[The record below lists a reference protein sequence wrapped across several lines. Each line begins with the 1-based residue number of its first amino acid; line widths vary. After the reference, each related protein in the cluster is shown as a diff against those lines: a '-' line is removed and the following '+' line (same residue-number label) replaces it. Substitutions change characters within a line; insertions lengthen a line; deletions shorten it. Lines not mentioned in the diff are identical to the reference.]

1 MITKLKQKFYHGSVV
16 ESLWMKHSHCVI
28 CAVAGF
34 VLGAIIL

>member
-1 MITKLKQKFYHGSVV
+1 MIEQIKDRIK
-16 ESLWMKHSHCVI
+16 ELWTEHSHCVI

>member
-1 MITKLKQKFYHGSVV
+1 MQNIKNKAK
-16 ESLWMKHSHCVI
+16 ELWNNHNHCVI

>member
-1 MITKLKQKFYHGSVV
+1 MIEEMKDKVKD
-16 ESLWMKHSHCVI
+16 LWGKHSHCVI

>member
-1 MITKLKQKFYHGSVV
+1 MENIKNKVQ
-16 ESLWMKHSHCVI
+16 ELWNKHSLCVI

>member
-1 MITKLKQKFYHGSVV
+1 MIEEIKNRMK
-16 ESLWMKHSHCVI
+16 ELWAEHSHCVI

>member
-1 MITKLKQKFYHGSVV
+1 MENIKNKVK
-16 ESLWMKHSHCVI
+16 ELWEKYYHCVI

>member
-1 MITKLKQKFYHGSVV
+1 MIEQIKDRIK
-16 ESLWMKHSHCVI
+16 ELWTEHKYCVI

>member
-1 MITKLKQKFYHGSVV
+1 MITKLKTKFYYGSKL

-34 VLGAIIL
+34 VVGAIIL

>member
-1 MITKLKQKFYHGSVV
+1 MIEQAKNKIK
-16 ESLWMKHSHCVI
+16 ELWANHSHCVI

>member
-1 MITKLKQKFYHGSVV
+1 MITKLKQKFYHGSKI
-16 ESLWMKHSHCVI
+16 ESLWISYSHCVI